1 MRVVWAP
8 RAIARATEI
17 ARYVATERPGSA
29 GPWVED
35 LFALAASLRRHPRVG
50 RKVPEAGRDELRDVL
65 HGKNRLI
72 YRIQPTRG
80 GVLTVRPGRRQ
91 WDPSE
96 VAHDK

>member
-8 RAIARATEI
+8 RAIARASEI
-17 ARYVATERPGSA
+17 ARYIAAERPGSA

-50 RKVPEAGRDELRDVL
+50 RNVPEAGRDELREVL
-65 HGKNRLI
+65 HGKYRLI
-72 YRIQPTRG
+72 YRIEPTRLV
-80 GVLTVRPGRRQ
+80 VLTVRHGRRQ

-96 VAHDK
+96 VVPDK

>member
-8 RAIARATEI
+8 RAIARASEI
-17 ARYVATERPGSA
+17 ARYIAAERPDSA

-50 RKVPEAGRDELRDVL
+50 RKVPEAGRDELREVF
-65 HGKNRLI
+65 HGKYRLI
-72 YRIQPTRG
+72 YRIEPTRVV
-80 GVLTVRPGRRQ
+80 VLTVRHGRRQ

-96 VAHDK
+96 VTQDK

>member
-8 RAIARATEI
+8 RAIARASEI
-17 ARYVATERPGSA
+17 ARYIAAERPGSA

-50 RKVPEAGRDELRDVL
+50 RKVPEAGRDDLREVL
-65 HGKNRLI
+65 HGKYRLI
-72 YRIQPTRG
+72 YRIEPTRVV
-80 GVLTVRPGRRQ
+80 VLTVRHGRRQ

-96 VAHDK
+96 VTHDK